1 MEALQSRPAWYVI
14 GPLIGLI
21 VIGLMATINQR
32 IGVMGGYSNAL
43 ERVTGRATE
52 LNWRWWFLVGVLGGS
67 LVWRLLAGESTVPSG
82 FGWLTRAFDSDAL
95 VIAILFGGGVLI
107 GFGAK
112 YAGGCTSGNGLGGC
126 SQGSVASFSA
136 TATFM
141 GTAIAAS
148 FILRAVFF

>member
-1 MEALQSRPAWYVI
+1 VEALQSRPAWFVI

-21 VIGLMATINQR
+21 VVGLMATINSR
-32 IGVMGGYSNAL
+32 IGVMGGYSTAL
-43 ERVTGRATE
+43 ERVTGRASE
-52 LNWRWWFLVGVLGGS
+52 LDWKWWFLAGVFGGS
-67 LVWRLLAGESTVPSG
+67 LIWRLLAGQSTVPNG
-82 FGWLTRAFDSDAL
+82 FGWLTRTFDSDAV
-95 VIAILFGGGVLI
+95 VIAILFAGGIMI

-112 YAGGCTSGNGLGGC
+112 LACGCTSGNGLGGC

-148 FILRAVFF
+148 FVIKALI